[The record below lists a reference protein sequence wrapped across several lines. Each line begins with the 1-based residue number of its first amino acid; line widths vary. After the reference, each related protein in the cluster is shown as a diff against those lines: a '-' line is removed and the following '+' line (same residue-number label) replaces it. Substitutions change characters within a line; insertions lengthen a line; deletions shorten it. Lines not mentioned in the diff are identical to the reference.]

1 MKTQLLGIALFTLT
15 LAAVAVY
22 PSINAPQPNSDPEVA
37 STHQL
42 ASTPIIDVVFVLD
55 TTGSMS
61 GLIQTAKDKIWS
73 IATTMTSAQQT
84 PNIRIGLVGF
94 RDRGDEYVTRV
105 IDLSDDLDS
114 VYASLMEFQAAG
126 GGDGPESVNKALYD
140 AVHGISWS
148 QDPRAYQVVFLV
160 GDAPPHMDYPNELRY
175 PEIIAMANRKGIV
188 VNTIQCGDV
197 ASTLASWQSIAGL
210 GNGRFFQVEQAGSA
224 VAVVSP
230 FDAEIAALSEKMDS
244 TRLYYGSA
252 EQKAKMHGKVE
263 ATEKL
268 NKQASIASRARRGA
282 FNASAGGK
290 KNLLGENE
298 LVDAV
303 ASGRVDLDTI
313 DKEALPASLKPL
325 APEEQRAL
333 IAQVAGER
341 RELERQVQE
350 LAQKRDRYI
359 AGKIEADGGADDS
372 LDHKLYDAVREQAS
386 KAGLEYSDGPSY

>member
-1 MKTQLLGIALFTLT
+1 MKTKILGVTLFALT

-22 PSINAPQPNSDPEVA
+22 PAINRPAPGVDPVVVTQPTVA
-37 STHQL
+37 
-42 ASTPIIDVVFVLD
+42 APVIDVVFVLD

-61 GLIQTAKDKIWS
+61 GLINTAKEKIWS
-73 IATTMTSAQQT
+73 IATTMTSSQQT

-114 VYASLMEFQAAG
+114 VYAALMEFQADG

-140 AVHGISWS
+140 AVERMSWS
-148 QDPRAYQVVFLV
+148 QDSAAYQVVFLV
-160 GDAPPHMDYPNELRY
+160 GDAPPHMDYPDEKQY
-175 PEIIAMANRKGIV
+175 PEILAMAAQKGIV
-188 VNTIQCGDV
+188 VNTIQCGQM
-197 ASTLASWQSIAGL
+197 AATLSSWQTIAGL

-224 VAVVSP
+224 VAYATP
-230 FDAEIAALSEKMDS
+230 YDTKIAELSARLDD
-244 TRLYYGSA
+244 TRLYYGSS
-252 EQKAKMHGKVE
+252 EDKAKMQSKVD

-268 NKQASIASRARRGA
+268 RKASSPAALARRGV

-290 KNLLGENE
+290 KNLLGDNE

-303 ASGRVDLDTI
+303 ASGRVDLDSL
-313 DKEALPASLKPL
+313 DKNALPDALKPL
-325 APEEQRAL
+325 PVAEQRAV

-341 RELERQVQE
+341 RELELKVQE
-350 LAQKRDRYI
+350 LARKRDQYI
-359 AGKIEADGGADDS
+359 TGKVEADGGAEGS
-372 LDHKLYDAVREQAS
+372 LDHQLYEAVSAQAA

>member
-22 PSINAPQPNSDPEVA
+22 PSINAPQPHSDPEVA
-37 STHQL
+37 KTHQL

-114 VYASLMEFQAAG
+114 VYASLMEFQADG

-197 ASTLASWQSIAGL
+197 ASTLASWQRIAGL

-224 VAVVSP
+224 VAVASP
-230 FDAEIAALSEKMDS
+230 FDAEIAALSEKMDG

-252 EQKAKMHGKVE
+252 EEKAKMQSKVE

-303 ASGRVDLDTI
+303 ASGRVDLDAI
-313 DKEALPASLKPL
+313 DKEALPAALKPL
-325 APEEQRAL
+325 APEEQKAM
-333 IAQVAGER
+333 IAQMAGER
-341 RELERQVQE
+341 RELARQVHE

-359 AGKIEADGGADDS
+359 AGKIDADGGADDS

>member
-22 PSINAPQPNSDPEVA
+22 PSIKTPQPQPDVA
-37 STHQL
+37 MTQQL

-114 VYASLMEFQAAG
+114 VYASLMEFQAEG

-140 AVHGISWS
+140 AVQGISWS
-148 QDPRAYQVVFLV
+148 QDPHAYQVVFLI
-160 GDAPPHMDYPNELRY
+160 GDAPPHMDYPDELQY

-188 VNTIQCGDV
+188 VNAIQCGDV
-197 ASTLASWQSIAGL
+197 ASTLASWQAIAGL

-224 VAVVSP
+224 VAVASP
-230 FDAEIAALSEKMDS
+230 FDAEIAALSEKLDS
-244 TRLYYGSA
+244 TRLYYGSDD
-252 EQKAKMHGKVE
+252 EKARMKSKVE

-268 NKQASIASRARRGA
+268 NKQASIVARARRGA
-282 FNASAGGK
+282 FNTSAGGK

-313 DKEALPASLKPL
+313 DKEALPAALKPL
-325 APEEQRAL
+325 APEEQKAV
-333 IAQVAGER
+333 IAQLAGER
-341 RELERQVQE
+341 RELARQVQE
-350 LAQKRDRYI
+350 LAQKRDSYI
-359 AGKIEADGGADDS
+359 AEKLEADGGADDS
-372 LDHKLYDAVREQAS
+372 LDHKLYDAVREQAA
-386 KAGLEYSDGPSY
+386 KAGLEYSDGPRY